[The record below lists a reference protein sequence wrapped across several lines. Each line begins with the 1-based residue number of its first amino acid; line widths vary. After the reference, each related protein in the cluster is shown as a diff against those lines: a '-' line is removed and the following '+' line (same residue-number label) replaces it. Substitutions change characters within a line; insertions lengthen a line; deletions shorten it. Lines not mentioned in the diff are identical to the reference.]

1 MRGWRDRH
9 GRYSHI
15 DPATGRNKRETA
27 KLVQRSLRSAGAG
40 NQIRMESG
48 RPIERRIDQKR
59 RNKTARKKGW

>member
-1 MRGWRDRH
+1 VRLWRDTH

-27 KLVQRSLRSAGAG
+27 KLVKRSERSAGAG
-40 NQIRMESG
+40 NQIKMASG